1 MRWSW
6 LFLSLLFV
14 STGCRHAGIPT
25 LPASHGHLS
34 LAMERLLAKQDR
46 PPGPLWEASLRN
58 DAVLSLDTS
67 TLEVEPEQA
76 PAVFAEVVQILRGT
90 PGEEEL
96 TRALRDLRAVCDAG
110 FHEACRFVREEFS
123 NPKMISGGQYQFSK
137 EMLEQQKFAFMVFRC
152 RINTEG
158 QVRDCT
164 IVEGEGMDGAEQNLA
179 VLFRSRFSPAT
190 LAGHP
195 MSIPYT
201 FSVRFSPVPRWDGL
215 STAEVLAW
223 ARLRV
228 SQYPQ
233 SAPAW
238 GNLALELAEHAP
250 EDPLYPQAV
259 ARAHALS
266 PRAWWPATELA
277 WQRVQAGQY
286 VAAMMA
292 VRFPLRRERG
302 NPYVLETGAAAHFG
316 LGQCT
321 EALKAQERA
330 VGLLPEEWPT
340 PERERFQRKLKDY
353 QTACAGASPSR
364 ATAASP

>member
-6 LFLSLLFV
+6 LFLSLFFV

-34 LAMERLLAKQDR
+34 LAMERLLTKKDG
-46 PPGPLWEASLRN
+46 PPGNRWDVSLLGDAASSPDTLPLEL
-58 DAVLSLDTS
+58 
-67 TLEVEPEQA
+67 EPEQA
-76 PAVFAEVVQILRGT
+76 AAVFAEVVQLLRGT
-90 PGEEEL
+90 PSQKEL
-96 TRALRDLRAVCDAG
+96 ERALGDLKAACDAG
-110 FHEACRFVREEFS
+110 FHEACRFVREEHI
-123 NPKMISGGQYQFSK
+123 NPKKISGGQFHFSK
-137 EMLEQQKFAFMVFRC
+137 EMTEQQKLAFMVFRC
-152 RINTEG
+152 RLTAEG
-158 QVRDCT
+158 WMRDCT
-164 IVEGEGMDGAEQNLA
+164 IIEGDGLDGAEQNLA
-179 VLFRSRFSPAT
+179 VLFRARFSPAT

-201 FSVRFSPVPRWDGL
+201 FSIRFSPAPAWDGL

-233 SAPAW
+233 STAAW
-238 GNLALELAEHAP
+238 FNLAMELARHAP

-266 PRAWWPATELA
+266 PRAWWPATEMA

-292 VRFPLRRERG
+292 VRIPMRREQA

-316 LGQCT
+316 LGQCA
-321 EALKAQERA
+321 EALKAQEHA
-330 VGLLPEEWPT
+330 VGLLPEEWPE

-353 QTACAGASPSR
+353 QSACAAPAVS
-364 ATAASP
+364 AAPDLR

>member
-6 LFLSLLFV
+6 LFLSLLFI
-14 STGCRHAGIPT
+14 STGCRHADIPK

-34 LAMERLLAKQDR
+34 FAMERLLAKKDT
-46 PPGPLWEASLRN
+46 PPGPLWEESLRN
-58 DAVLSLDTS
+58 EATSLLDTS

-76 PAVFAEVVQILRGT
+76 PAVFAEVVQLLRGT
-90 PGEEEL
+90 PSEEEL
-96 TRALRDLRAVCDAG
+96 TRALSDLRAVCDAG
-110 FHEACRFVREEFS
+110 FHEACEFMRKELG
-123 NPKMISGGQYQFSK
+123 NPKKISGGRYHFTK
-137 EMLEQQKFAFMVFRC
+137 EMIEQQKFAFMVFRC

-158 QVRDCT
+158 WVRDCT
-164 IVEGEGMDGAEQNLA
+164 IVEGDGMDGAEQNLA

-201 FSVRFSPVPRWDGL
+201 FSVRFRPAPAWDGL
-215 STAEVLAW
+215 SRAEVLAW

-233 SAPAW
+233 STLAW
-238 GNLALELAEHAP
+238 GNLALELADQAP

-259 ARAHALS
+259 ARAHALA
-266 PRAWWPATELA
+266 PKAWWPATELA

-286 VAAMMA
+286 AAAMMV
-292 VRFPLRRERG
+292 VRTPMRRERE

-316 LGQCT
+316 LGQCA
-321 EALKAQERA
+321 EALKLQERA
-330 VGLLPEEWPT
+330 VGLLPEEWPA

-353 QTACAGASPSR
+353 QAACAAPAVS
-364 ATAASP
+364 AAPDPR